1 MNEEE
6 YTDWIKSLKSG
17 DVVRVSTYPG
27 CFSSN
32 FKVKNI
38 TKSGKI
44 RLDSG
49 ELFRADGDKNIT
61 RGYGFKRIC
70 PVDSKCF

>member
-1 MNEEE
+1 MNQEE
-6 YTDWIKSLKSG
+6 YTDWIKSLNNG
-17 DVVRVSTYPG
+17 DTVRVATYPG

-44 RLDSG
+44 RLDNG
-49 ELFRADGDKNIT
+49 ELFRTDGDQNT
-61 RGYGFKRIC
+61 ARGFKRLF

>member
-1 MNEEE
+1 MDKEE
-6 YTDWIKSLKSG
+6 YADWIKSLKSG
-17 DVVRVSTYPG
+17 DVVRVATYPG
-27 CFSSN
+27 CYSSN

-44 RLDSG
+44 RLDDG
-49 ELFRADGDKNIT
+49 ALFRADGDQNTT
-61 RGYGFKRIC
+61 RGYKRIF

>member
-6 YTDWIKSLKSG
+6 YTNLIKSLKPG
-17 DVVRVSTYPG
+17 DIVRVVTYPG

-44 RLDSG
+44 RLDNG
-49 ELFRADGDKNIT
+49 ELFRADGDLT
-61 RGYGFKRIC
+61 STPAYKRIF